1 MTSVARYVC
10 RKCVSVRLFT
20 VKTLLNPWC
29 FTRKIKKS
37 FNSFWLEKIHR
48 DVKTKGKYLNV
59 VRPVFNKTEVY
70 VIFNLPNDF
79 I

>member
-1 MTSVARYVC
+1 MVLYA
-10 RKCVSVRLFT
+10 KNKEEFQFILAG
-20 VKTLLNPWC
+20 
-29 FTRKIKKS
+29 KS
-37 FNSFWLEKIHR
+37 HR